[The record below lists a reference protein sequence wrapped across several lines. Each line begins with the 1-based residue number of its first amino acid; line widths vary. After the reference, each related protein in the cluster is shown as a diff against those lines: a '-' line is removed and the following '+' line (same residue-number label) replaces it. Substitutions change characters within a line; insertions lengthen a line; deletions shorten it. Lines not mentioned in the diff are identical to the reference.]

1 MNQIISCACISF
13 ILLFYLFPF
22 FFFLFFKF
30 DLLFNSVKVIYIFV
44 NKKFDLPN
52 FVYSYIDSGYIC
64 FKYLN
69 PVFMSRIFQQL
80 KTRSAVWQTGLD
92 YVWGTCSCPALF
104 RGCRRNR
111 RGTCRRVSAASRMW
125 EPIVRRRSGALPA
138 LLRI

>member
-13 ILLFYLFPF
+13 ILLFYLFPS

-30 DLLFNSVKVIYIFV
+30 VLFFNSVKVIYIFV
-44 NKKFDLPN
+44 NKKFHLPN

-64 FKYLN
+64 FKYSNSVL
-69 PVFMSRIFQQL
+69 MSRTFQKL
-80 KTRSAVWQTGLD
+80 KTRPAVWQTGLD
-92 YVWGTCSCPALF
+92 NVWGTCSCPALF
-104 RGCRRNR
+104 RDCRRNR
-111 RGTCRRVSAASRMW
+111 RGTCRRVSAASRMR